1 MLFRSNPAVAAYIR
15 VSKDEINP
23 ENQRIALNK
32 FFKRKKWTNIQWY
45 EDVCSGLADK
55 RPAQENLIADIRH
68 GDYDIIVF
76 FSLSRF
82 ERRGILP
89 TLLILREFDDR
100 GISYISVT
108 EPIDTFESPYKE
120 LIISMLA
127 ALYNI
132 EVLQISERTKAGLER
147 ARRDGKTLGRPK
159 KESKRGS

>member
-1 MLFRSNPAVAAYIR
+1 MDENPEIAAYVR
-15 VSKDEINP
+15 VSKDEINA
-23 ENQRIALNK
+23 ENQKFALQK
-32 FFKRKKWTNIQWY
+32 YFDRKKWTNVTWY
-45 EDVCSGLADK
+45 EDCCSGLSDK

-68 GDYDIIVF
+68 GDYDIVVF

-100 GISYISVT
+100 GISYISIT
-108 EPIDTFESPYKE
+108 EPIDTFVSPYKE

-132 EVLQISERTKAGLER
+132 EVLQISERTKAGLAR
-147 ARRDGKTLGRPK
+147 AVRDGKTLGRPK
-159 KESKRGS
+159 KRSP